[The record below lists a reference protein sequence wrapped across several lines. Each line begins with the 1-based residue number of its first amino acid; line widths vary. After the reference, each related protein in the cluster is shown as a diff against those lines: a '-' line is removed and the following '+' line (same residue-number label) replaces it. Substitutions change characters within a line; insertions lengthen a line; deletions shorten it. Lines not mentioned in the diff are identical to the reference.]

1 LRGES
6 GTGKELAA
14 RALHRVSARSRGP
27 LVALNCAAIV
37 ESLLLSELFGHEKGA
52 FTGAMGRQVGRFEQ
66 AHGGT
71 LFLDEIG
78 DISPA
83 VQAALLRVLSE
94 RSFERVGG
102 REAVRVDVRV
112 IAATNR
118 DLEAMVR
125 DGTFRE
131 DLYYRLNE
139 VSIGLPPLRDRRD
152 DVPLLADHVLERIAA
167 ERAEAPKRLSHRA
180 VTTMVRCAWPGNVR
194 QLENALRAATLFA
207 DGDEVDESHLNLHG
221 IAATMERPRAGL
233 GAVPGDEVELCYERL
248 KGGDITLRDLKKE
261 IERELIERALS
272 DSGWNI
278 SQAAELLGMKRPRLS
293 QLVKEHG
300 LRQTGGET

>member
-1 LRGES
+1 MSVVNCG
-6 GTGKELAA
+6 
-14 RALHRVSARSRGP
+14 ALSEGV
-27 LVALNCAAIV
+27 L
-37 ESLLLSELFGHEKGA
+37 ESELFGHEKGA
-52 FTGAMGRQVGRFEQ
+52 FTGAVGRRRGKVEM
-66 AHGGT
+66 AHEGT

-78 DISPA
+78 DVSPA

-118 DLEAMVR
+118 DLEAMVSR
-125 DGTFRE
+125 GTFRE

-139 VSIGLPPLRDRRD
+139 LSIELPPLRDRPD
-152 DVPLLADHVLERIAA
+152 DVPLLSEHVLGRIAA
-167 ERAEAPKRLSHRA
+167 ERDETPKRLSRHA
-180 VTTMVRCAWPGNVR
+180 VSAMMRHAWPGNVR

-207 DGDEVDESHLNLHG
+207 DGDDVDVEHLNLRG
-221 IAATMERPRAGL
+221 ISASMGRPRV
-233 GAVPGDEVELCYERL
+233 GAPAPAPAPGDEVELCYERL

-261 IERELIERALS
+261 IERELIGRALADS
-272 DSGWNI
+272 DWNI

-300 LRQTGGET
+300 LRQTGDES